1 MKKRRTKTRR
11 PQHAHN
17 QQGQNLPQE
26 SCTAWV
32 EVGFTRTGNPL
43 IGGRYTIYDML
54 CTR

>member
-1 MKKRRTKTRR
+1 MKKRRTKSRR
-11 PQHAHN
+11 PQHALKE
-17 QQGQNLPQE
+17 QTTNLPQE
-26 SCTAWV
+26 PCTAWV

>member
-11 PQHAHN
+11 PQHAHS

-32 EVGFTRTGNPL
+32 EVGLARHPL
-43 IGGRYTIYDML
+43 VYGRITIYD
-54 CTR
+54 TISSR